1 MPNNATIN
9 LDVRNSSSGGADG
22 YIDTTAS
29 NGAVYSY
36 KYSGGSGNGGNAEF
50 PGRGRVTVVVQ
61 LRSDARYTIAN
72 VSFAADPNNQLSWV
86 SNPNAPTTATIQNLN
101 SVVQAAYYNVT
112 VRDSTANCTIA
123 CDPMIINK

>member
-9 LDVRNSSSGGADG
+9 LDVRNSSSGGAGG

-36 KYSGGSGNGGNAEF
+36 QYSGGSGNGGSVEF
-50 PGRGRVTVVVQ
+50 QGRGRVTVVVQ
-61 LRSDARYTIAN
+61 LRSDARYTIAE
-72 VSFAADPNNQLSWV
+72 VSFAADTHNQLSWV
-86 SNPNAPTTATIQNLN
+86 SNPNAPTTATIQNVN

-112 VRDSTANCTIA
+112 VRDSTANCTVA